1 MFERF
6 TDGARRVVVLA
17 QEEARLLKHHD
28 IGTEHVLLALM
39 TDPERVTSQALTSLG
54 IDPEAV
60 RQSVLQTLVK
70 EPRPRLHT
78 YPFPLRLRR

>member
-1 MFERF
+1 M
-6 TDGARRVVVLA
+6 VVLA

-39 TDPERVTSQALTSLG
+39 TDPDEVTSQALTSLG

-60 RQSVLQTLVK
+60 RQSVLQTIGEGTEVS
-70 EPRPRLHT
+70 PPHI
-78 YPFPLRLRR
+78 PFSPSG